1 MKLLCDV
8 CGADE
13 AALLCCADE
22 AALCYCCDHRVHR
35 ANKLAGKHPRFSLL
49 PSTQTHPLCDICQEK
64 RGIVFCTEDRAIL
77 CHECDSPIHAA
88 NGLTMKHSRFILT
101 GIGLSSATITAS
113 SHSSEQS
120 INKKK
125 VSHSQLFSSPT
136 VECSSTSSISDYLIK
151 MLPGYQVEDFLLDDS
166 MNYTAGDVFYQSD
179 ALAPSVEADLAAGNI
194 LSASAAD
201 WNFSVPDATLHIHHA
216 TSIISAT
223 AAAAGANVVNES
235 SNMKTSGAYNLHAYP
250 AVTTVTSLCKESW
263 TPEEVFA
270 VPQLAIKGHAGHQHG
285 ISN

>member
-22 AALCYCCDHRVHR
+22 AALCYCCDRRVHR
-35 ANKLAGKHPRFSLL
+35 ATKLAGKHPRFSLL
-49 PSTQTHPLCDICQEK
+49 PYTQTHPLCDICQEK

-101 GIGLSSATITAS
+101 GIGLSSASITAS

-151 MLPGYQVEDFLLDDS
+151 MLPGYQVEEFLLDDS

-179 ALAPSVEADLAAGNI
+179 ALAPSVEANLAAGNI
-194 LSASAAD
+194 GAAHNSP
-201 WNFSVPDATLHIHHA
+201 WPIVPDATLHIHHA
-216 TSIISAT
+216 TLIISAT
-223 AAAAGANVVNES
+223 AVAAGANVVNES
-235 SNMKTSGAYNLHAYP
+235 SNMKTIGAYNLLAYP
-250 AVTTVTSLCKESW
+250 AVTTVQVFAKSRGLLRKCSLCLSL
-263 TPEEVFA
+263 P
-270 VPQLAIKGHAGHQHG
+270 G
-285 ISN
+285 SNKRPCRASAWNF